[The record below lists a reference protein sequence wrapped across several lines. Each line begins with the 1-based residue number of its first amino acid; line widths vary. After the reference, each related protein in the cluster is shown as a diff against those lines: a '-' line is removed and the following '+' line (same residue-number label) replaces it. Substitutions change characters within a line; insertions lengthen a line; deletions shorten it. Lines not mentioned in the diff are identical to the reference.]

1 MLRVFDGWLR
11 VYLKAT
17 RLPVG
22 SETWDVH
29 PSAYVDSDNTKTAGR
44 LQHAKESKQPAP
56 ALRGTLLVH
65 KAQHRP

>member
-1 MLRVFDGWLR
+1 MRGINGWLR
-11 VYLKAT
+11 VYLIAT

-22 SETWDVH
+22 SKTWGVH
-29 PSAYVDSDNTKTAGR
+29 PGAYVDRDNTKIAGR

-56 ALRGTLLVH
+56 ALRGTFPVH